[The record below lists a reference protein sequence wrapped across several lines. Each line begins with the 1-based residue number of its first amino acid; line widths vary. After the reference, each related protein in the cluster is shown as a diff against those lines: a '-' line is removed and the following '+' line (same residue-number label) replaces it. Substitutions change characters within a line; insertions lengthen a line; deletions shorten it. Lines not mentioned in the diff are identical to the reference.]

1 MGLGIPGGTCGVTLC
16 GEIGGLRGTSVTAAS
31 ATCILGLIS
40 SILGYSGG
48 GSWTGMGL
56 GISIGVE
63 GMGDSEGKEG
73 PGMTSGSLEGSNPG
87 MGTGLM
93 VVTSVGMDA
102 GTSEGDTSSGCTSGF
117 VVGGVGEI
125 GTGGVRSGSGFR
137 LIEGCTSGLEG
148 LI

>member
-1 MGLGIPGGTCGVTLC
+1 LC

-102 GTSEGDTSSGCTSGF
+102 GTSEGGTSSGCTSAF